1 MAKKS
6 DFDLKLIR
14 NIGVI
19 AHIDAG
25 KTTTTEHLLY
35 YAGAK
40 HKLGGVDEGTTETDY
55 DPEEQARGI
64 TIYSACIPFQWAGF
78 TLNLIDTPGHVDFTA
93 EVERSLR
100 VLDGAVVVFDGQKGV
115 EAQSETV
122 WRQANKYGVPRLVFV
137 NKMDVV
143 GANFAKTLETINNR
157 LTPNHAEQG
166 RPVPIVIPIGSGGEA
181 DSRTPFRGVIDL
193 IEMRARFFDAG
204 DYGKTVRDAEIPEEH
219 LDEARKY
226 RAELFDVLT
235 QNDEKD
241 LITSVVLEDK
251 EPDPAKVRQL
261 IREQTLSRKIYPVL
275 SGSGRE
281 HIGIQP
287 LLDAV
292 TYYLPSPLDRPP
304 VVGTDPK
311 GKGKEV
317 KRKPDPKEP
326 FCGLVFKAAWHPSG
340 NRFFIRV
347 YSGVLKPNM
356 RAYNPGKDVK
366 ENIAKPFHV
375 HADPARG
382 LEEVPEGPAGD
393 IVCVVG
399 LKDTVTGDTLCE
411 TGHPILLE
419 PITFAEAVVSQSIE
433 PDSGGDKDKLGIALQ
448 VLQLEDPTFKVKAD
462 KDTGQTLMSGMGTLH
477 LEVKKHRLERD
488 FKLKVRVGKPRVS
501 YREMLREP
509 RTIDMK
515 VERLGDKPT
524 FAELKVSFTN
534 FKSEKPV
541 GVFNVVN
548 TEANPIPPLFL
559 AAAERTLFET
569 LQTGEMGYPMMNA
582 QARILDARFDPQL
595 STEDAFTAAA
605 IRAYR
610 EATEGNVLLLEPIM
624 KVTVTTPA
632 QFLGNVIGDLT
643 KRRGEIDAQDMSPT
657 GDMAE
662 VIARVP
668 LSELFTYA
676 NEVRSLSQ
684 GRAAMSME
692 PHSYEPAPEQVLR
705 QVRGE

>member
-1 MAKKS
+1 MAKSTFPELTKV
-6 DFDLKLIR
+6 R

-40 HKLGGVDEGTTETDY
+40 HKLGGVDVGTTETDY

-64 TIYSACIPFQWAGF
+64 TIYSACVPFEWAGH

-122 WRQANKYGVPRLVFV
+122 WRQANKYGVPRLVFI

-143 GANFAKTLETINNR
+143 GANFAKTLETIHHR
-157 LTPNHAEQG
+157 LTPNFADHG
-166 RPVPIVIPIGSGGEA
+166 RPVPIVIPIGSGGQA
-181 DSRTPFRGVIDL
+181 DSRVPFAGVIDL
-193 IEMRARFFDAG
+193 IEMRAKFFDAG
-204 DYGKTVRDAEIPEEH
+204 DYGKTVRDADIPAEN
-219 LDEARKY
+219 LDEAKQY
-226 RAELFDVLT
+226 RTELFDVLT
-235 QNDEKD
+235 ENDDKD
-241 LITSVVLEDK
+241 LIYSAVLDGK
-251 EPDPAKVRQL
+251 DPDPAKVRQL
-261 IREQTLSRKIYPVL
+261 VREQCLARKIYPVL

-292 TYYLPSPLDRPP
+292 TLYLPSPLDRPA
-304 VVGTDPK
+304 VTGTDPK

-326 FCGLVFKAAWHPSG
+326 FCGLVFKAVWQSSG
-340 NRFFIRV
+340 NRFFVRV
-347 YSGVLKPNM
+347 YSGVMRPGM

-366 ENIAKPFHV
+366 ENIPKLFHV
-375 HADPARG
+375 HADPTRG
-382 LEEVPEGPAGD
+382 LEEVPDGPAGD

-399 LKDTVTGDTLCE
+399 LKDTATGDTLCD
-411 TGHPILLE
+411 TAHPILLE
-419 PITFAEAVVSQSIE
+419 PITFAQGVVSQSIE
-433 PDSGGDKDKLGIALQ
+433 PESGGDKDKLGLALEM
-448 VLQLEDPTFKVKAD
+448 LQLEDPTFKVKAD

-488 FKLKVRVGKPRVS
+488 FRLKVRVGKPRVS

-509 RTIDMK
+509 RTVTAK
-515 VERLGDKPT
+515 VDRLGERPA

-548 TEANPIPPLFL
+548 TEDNPVPPAYL
-559 AAAERTLFET
+559 AAAEKALSDA
-569 LQTGEMGYPMMNA
+569 LSTGELGYPMMHA
-582 QARILDARFDPQL
+582 QASLTDAKFDPQL
-595 STEDAFTAAA
+595 STEDAFVAAA

-610 EATEGNVLLLEPIM
+610 EATEGNVQLLEPIM
-624 KVTVTTPA
+624 KVTVTTPS
-632 QFLGNVIGDLT
+632 QFLGNVTGDLA
-643 KRRGEIDAQDMSPT
+643 KRRGEIDSQDMSPS
-657 GDMAE
+657 GDLSE
-662 VIARVP
+662 VVARVP

-684 GRAAMSME
+684 GRAAANIE
-692 PHSYEPAPEQVLR
+692 PHSYEPAPDSVLR
-705 QVRGE
+705 QVMGE